1 MTTADSRRLSSRTM
15 MPRPQSSASWYSG
28 WHRCCGVCVAP
39 LQSRPI
45 CFGFRPRFCAI
56 ATIDAS
62 PPDQPEQRQNVL
74 YRVLD
79 AAIPPGLRPR
89 DTERDECN
97 HLERSPTS
105 PVNPQ
110 RQLTHCFQRLA
121 NLDDGVF
128 ERLGRYESALW
139 RQMLQTLFALQSAR
153 RR

>member
-1 MTTADSRRLSSRTM
+1 MIGSE
-15 MPRPQSSASWYSG
+15 
-28 WHRCCGVCVAP
+28 
-39 LQSRPI
+39 
-45 CFGFRPRFCAI
+45 
-56 ATIDAS
+56 

-79 AAIPPGLRPR
+79 TAIPPGLPR
-89 DTERDECN
+89 DTERGGCN
-97 HLERSPTS
+97 HLDRSTAY

-110 RQLTHCFQRLA
+110 RQLTYCFQRLA
-121 NLDDGVF
+121 NLDNGVF